1 MQIRKGKSNTR
12 TQWLNPKKLVKSNQI
27 YSSIFEE
34 SRKCNLRAKH
44 LGKKKNVERIT
55 KTIKLP
61 RKKQPPFTN
70 TKVRTNKLL
79 YGAEHSTT
87 MWWWFLICEFLF
99 PKEKEEKE
107 RNFNQLGIHKTEKND
122 YLMAIKY
129 QTPTKRTNPVISSCD
144 AKLPAA
150 YHTNHPIFSLLTQKR
165 SHRTSPFL
173 SLERVIC
180 IIFRKF
186 GRVTVKKADR

>member
-1 MQIRKGKSNTR
+1 MQ
-12 TQWLNPKKLVKSNQI
+12 
-27 YSSIFEE
+27 SSC
-34 SRKCNLRAKH
+34 KA
-44 LGKKKNVERIT
+44 
-55 KTIKLP
+55 P
-61 RKKQPPFTN
+61 RKKEKCRTNHKDYKTTKKKTTAVHIN
-70 TKVRTNKLL
+70 TKVRANKLL

-180 IIFRKF
+180 IIFRKI